1 MGTGSSKRSR
11 RKRIQ
16 ITYTR
21 PLKAPEQAILRKTL
35 RELKEWHR
43 RFSSWVPP
51 LDYIFP
57 HPKEVIETYEKRF
70 KHFIDI
76 IQQVLK
82 ENKFSSIMADVLSEI
97 EEFLNSI
104 SVLQRKVK
112 QVRVTELLYNS
123 DFRRADRNRKRQ
135 WLIDE
140 NVYDTLY
147 DETLVWDLWG
157 IGQTEIDALKSA
169 IIEEIN

>member
-1 MGTGSSKRSR
+1 
-11 RKRIQ
+11 
-16 ITYTR
+16 
-21 PLKAPEQAILRKTL
+21 
-35 RELKEWHR
+35 
-43 RFSSWVPP
+43 
-51 LDYIFP
+51 
-57 HPKEVIETYEKRF
+57 
-70 KHFIDI
+70 
-76 IQQVLK
+76 
-82 ENKFSSIMADVLSEI
+82 MADILSKI
-97 EEFLNSI
+97 EEFINSI
-104 SVLQRKVK
+104 IVLQQKVK

-157 IGQTEIDALKSA
+157 IGQTDIDALKSA